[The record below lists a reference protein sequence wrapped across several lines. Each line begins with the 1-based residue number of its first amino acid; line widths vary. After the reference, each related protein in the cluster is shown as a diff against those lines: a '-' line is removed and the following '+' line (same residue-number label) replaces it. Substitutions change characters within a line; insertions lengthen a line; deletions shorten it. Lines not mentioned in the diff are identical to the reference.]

1 MSDKAITKK
10 NIPSQEKLLID
21 YIQRME
27 EHRVGRSV
35 VQIHLSS
42 LRPYNRR
49 ESHLRAAASYFEGF
63 ISDLSGQLFILRG
76 GDLFFFFKNEIRAS
90 TETAV
95 QQIKYMFSDDPLV
108 ADELTMHT
116 VFSSWFDAESQ
127 FSDIQ
132 RIIQVLVNAEERR
145 SIENKNR
152 MDARSALKEKQ
163 RLGEPLTPEILS
175 RMESALQRAD
185 LSNLLRRQFACSIDK
200 NLIPEQVFSELF
212 ISIKDLR
219 ETLMPNVNLLSNRWL
234 FQHMTETLDKRML
247 SMLNKTDRVTISGN
261 ISFNLNIRTLLS
273 PEFESFDA
281 SVSANRRGTMII
293 ELQKE
298 DIFTDLRA
306 YLFAREFI
314 QSLGYKILLDGL
326 TLQTLQIIDHNKIG
340 ADMLKLMWNAE
351 LIDGGENVLALVRT
365 MVDGMG
371 SRNVVLC
378 RCDTREAIDFG
389 QAAGIGLYQGRYV
402 ETLIAEDERRRDLM
416 RLKRRIERASEP
428 GLGDEEDDM

>member
-1 MSDKAITKK
+1 MSDVGLSKK
-10 NIPSQEKLLID
+10 NVPSQEKLLID

-49 ESHLRAAASYFEGF
+49 DSHLRAAASYFETF
-63 ISDLSGQLFILRG
+63 ISDLAGQLFILRG
-76 GDLFFFFKNEIRAS
+76 GDLFFFFKNEIRAD

-108 ADELTMHT
+108 ADEHSMNTI
-116 VFSSWFDAESQ
+116 FASWFDAESQ

-145 SIENKNR
+145 NLDNRNR
-152 MDARSALKEKQ
+152 MDARAALKEKQ
-163 RLGEPLTPEILS
+163 RLGEPLTPEMLS
-175 RMESALQRAD
+175 RMETALQRAD
-185 LSNLLRRQFACSIDK
+185 LSNLLRRQFACKVDK
-200 NLIPEQVFSELF
+200 NLVPEQIFSELF
-212 ISIKDLR
+212 ISIQDLR
-219 ETLMPNVNLLSNRWL
+219 ETLMPNVNLLANRWL
-234 FQHMTETLDKRML
+234 FKHMTETLDKRML
-247 SMLNKTDRVTISGN
+247 AMLNKTDRVTISGN

-281 SVSANRRGTMII
+281 GVSANRRGTMII

-298 DIFTDLRA
+298 DIFSDLRT
-306 YLFAREFI
+306 YLFAREFV

-326 TLQTLQIIDHNKIG
+326 TLQTLQIIDHKKIG
-340 ADMLKLMWNAE
+340 ADMLKLVWNSE
-351 LIDGGENVLALVRT
+351 LVDGGENVLAMVRN
-365 MVDGMG
+365 MVDSIGG
-371 SRNVVLC
+371 DNVVLC
-378 RCDTREAIDFG
+378 RCDTREAINFG
-389 QAAGIGLYQGRYV
+389 HAAGIGLFQGRYT

-416 RLKRRIERASEP
+416 RLKRRIERSSEQN
-428 GLGDEEDDM
+428 LEDDDEM